1 MANSAR
7 PTTNLLEYIPYKD
20 ALSQEAWNDNAAL
33 MIYKLFK
40 SLQLAAKM
48 YPVIDPK
55 TSARYIAD
63 WTLVENFATTSAMS
77 TYPGGQGAVN
87 VGVRK
92 NMNDLLH
99 TYIIKLLTPYWA
111 SIEKALNVQEYDDDA
126 SPLHVRD
133 AHGNIVERMPLV
145 PLLIGMLKQKTFK
158 GPVISNKNLEVRIQS
173 FRGPKDASDQALTSR
188 SGAQMTTTSSPQTF
202 SSMTSV
208 RPSSGPA

>member
-7 PTTNLLEYIPYKD
+7 TTTNLLEYIPYHPE

-33 MIYKLFK
+33 MIYKFHRN
-40 SLQLAAKM
+40 LQLSAKM

-55 TSARYIAD
+55 TSERYIAD
-63 WTLVENFATTSAMS
+63 WTLVENFETRSAMS
-77 TYPGGQGAVN
+77 TCPGGQGAVN
-87 VGVRK
+87 VGLRK

-111 SIEKALNVQEYDDDA
+111 SIDKALNVHEYDDDA

-133 AHGNIVERMPLV
+133 AHGDIVERMPLV

-158 GPVISNKNLEVRIQS
+158 
-173 FRGPKDASDQALTSR
+173 A
-188 SGAQMTTTSSPQTF
+188 
-202 SSMTSV
+202 
-208 RPSSGPA
+208 PSSATRTLRSAFRVSEAQKMHPTRR

>member
-33 MIYKLFK
+33 MVYKLFK
-40 SLQLAAKM
+40 NLQLAAKM

-99 TYIIKLLTPYWA
+99 TYIIKLLTPY
-111 SIEKALNVQEYDDDA
+111 
-126 SPLHVRD
+126 
-133 AHGNIVERMPLV
+133 
-145 PLLIGMLKQKTFK
+145 
-158 GPVISNKNLEVRIQS
+158 
-173 FRGPKDASDQALTSR
+173 
-188 SGAQMTTTSSPQTF
+188 
-202 SSMTSV
+202 
-208 RPSSGPA
+208 

>member
-7 PTTNLLEYIPYKD
+7 ITTNLLEYIPYKE
-20 ALSQEAWNDNAAL
+20 ALSQEAWNENSAL
-33 MIYKLFK
+33 MIYKLHRN
-40 SLQLAAKM
+40 LLLAAKM

-63 WTLVENFATTSAMS
+63 WTLVENFETRSDMS

-111 SIEKALNVQEYDDDA
+111 SIDKALNVQEYDDDD
-126 SPLHVRD
+126 SLLHVRD
-133 AHGNIVERMPLV
+133 AHCDIVDLMPSSLCSSGCSIRRRSRA
-145 PLLIGMLKQKTFK
+145 PSSATRTLR
-158 GPVISNKNLEVRIQS
+158 SS
-173 FRGPKDASDQALTSR
+173 FRVSE
-188 SGAQMTTTSSPQTF
+188 AQKMHPT
-202 SSMTSV
+202 
-208 RPSSGPA
+208 RR